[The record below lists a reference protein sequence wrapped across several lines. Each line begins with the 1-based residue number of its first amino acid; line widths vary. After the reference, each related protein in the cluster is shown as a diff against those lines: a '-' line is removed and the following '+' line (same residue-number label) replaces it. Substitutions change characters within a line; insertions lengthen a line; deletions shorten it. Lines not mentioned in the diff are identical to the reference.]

1 MVIYSMNQYNT
12 EGLFSCPPVKEG
24 VTALGAACAVK
35 MENVTKRFGKVV
47 ANSAINLELHEG
59 EILSLLGEN
68 GSGKTTLLSAAAG
81 ILRPAHGRIKRNGK
95 VGYVPQSAA
104 LLEDMTFADN
114 LRYFS
119 SIARVRVPQV
129 LPLEAD
135 ELRPIRVRDM
145 SGGMKKLCN
154 LVCTLVAAPDILLLD
169 EPYAALDEAHAAM
182 LAAYLAAFTAGGGS
196 LLIAAHDAKEY
207 RMLTGRRLLL
217 VGDGSMREETFAQ
230 AESPV

>member
-1 MVIYSMNQYNT
+1 MKNRLEISDLRLAYGKRTILEHISFT
-12 EGLFSCPPVKEG
+12 LAAGE
-24 VTALGAACAVK
+24 ALALC
-35 MENVTKRFGKVV
+35 
-47 ANSAINLELHEG
+47 
-59 EILSLLGEN
+59 GEN
-68 GSGKTTLLSAAAG
+68 GSGKTTLLTAAAG
-81 ILRPAHGRIKRNGK
+81 ILRPARGKIKRNGK

-135 ELRPIRVRDM
+135 ELRPMRVRDM

-182 LAAYLAAFTAGGGS
+182 LAAYLAAFTASGGS
-196 LLIAAHDAKEY
+196 LLIAAHDADEY
-207 RMLTGRRLLL
+207 RALASRRLLL
-217 VGDGSMREETFAQ
+217 VGDGSMREETFTQ
-230 AESPV
+230 AEAPV

>member
-1 MVIYSMNQYNT
+1 MKNRL
-12 EGLFSCPPVKEG
+12 E
-24 VTALGAACAVK
+24 VTDVSLAYGKRTILEHISFTLAAGEAVALC
-35 MENVTKRFGKVV
+35 
-47 ANSAINLELHEG
+47 
-59 EILSLLGEN
+59 GEN
-68 GSGKTTLLSAAAG
+68 GSGKTTLLTAAAG
-81 ILRPAHGRIKRNGK
+81 ILRPARGKIKRNGK

-196 LLIAAHDAKEY
+196 LLIAAHDADEY
-207 RMLTGRRLLL
+207 RALASRRLLL
-217 VGDGSMREETFAQ
+217 VGDGSMREETFTQ
-230 AESPV
+230 AEAPV

>member
-1 MVIYSMNQYNT
+1 MKNRL
-12 EGLFSCPPVKEG
+12 E
-24 VTALGAACAVK
+24 VTDVSLAYGKRTILEHITFTLAAGEAVALC
-35 MENVTKRFGKVV
+35 
-47 ANSAINLELHEG
+47 
-59 EILSLLGEN
+59 GEN
-68 GSGKTTLLSAAAG
+68 GSGKTTLLTAAAG
-81 ILRPAHGRIKRNGK
+81 ILRPTHGKIKRNGK

-119 SIARVRVPQV
+119 SIARARVPQV

-196 LLIAAHDAKEY
+196 LLIAAHDADEY
-207 RMLTGRRLLL
+207 RALASRRLLL
-217 VGDGSMREETFAQ
+217 VGDGSMREEVCAQ
-230 AESPV
+230 AEAPV